1 MSQEDTLRP
10 GPDGSEGSHC
20 GRGFEGGL
28 GAANLCLGCWTSSQ
42 CRSRA
47 PDGEGWEVS
56 ANSLV
61 PVPRCPPPLTV
72 LPRRCE
78 DTLARLRVRISEA
91 LRSTVPDTQGS
102 ECTLIAG
109 VGVGVV

>member
-28 GAANLCLGCWTSSQ
+28 GAADLCLGCWTSSQ

-56 ANSLV
+56 GPGCRTAVLCT
-61 PVPRCPPPLTV
+61 PQACPLWP
-72 LPRRCE
+72 
-78 DTLARLRVRISEA
+78 
-91 LRSTVPDTQGS
+91 
-102 ECTLIAG
+102 
-109 VGVGVV
+109 